1 MTLTLFYTIVGFA
14 LAGYS
19 VIANDSI
26 QTLGTFIASK
36 QKWFKWYTLASAAS
50 FVMILAITWGWYSN
64 DGDISYGRLTRIP
77 FQEIQWYHAVAP
89 GILLVLT
96 RVGIPVSTT
105 FLVLSAFAS
114 TVVLEK
120 MLMKSVVGYGL
131 AATAAYICWIVISK
145 FINEKLDEVEDKW
158 IGFWRNS
165 VWVTSA
171 WLWWVWLSHDVANI
185 AVYLPR
191 QIDVNLLLIVL
202 AYFTAL
208 LFYIFY
214 IHGGTIQKVVLEKTG
229 TRYAR
234 SATIINIIYAA
245 VLYYFKELNEGYG
258 LAAVAAYIC
267 WIVVSKFI
275 NEKFDEVEDK
285 WIGFWRNSVWVTS
298 AWLWWVW
305 LSHDV
310 ANIAVY
316 LPRQIDVN
324 LLLIVLAYFTAL
336 LFYIFYI
343 NGGTI
348 QKVVL
353 DKTGTR
359 YARSATIINVIYAAV
374 LYYFKELNDL
384 PMSTTWVF
392 VGLLCGRELA
402 ISTMNKD
409 YKFKY
414 VFPLIGKDFL
424 KMTIGLTVSVA
435 IVLAIHYIII
445 PNNWF

>member
-1 MTLTLFYTIVGFA
+1 MDLTLIYTIVGFG
-14 LAGYS
+14 LAGWS
-19 VIANDSI
+19 VIGNDSI

-36 QKWFKWYTLASAAS
+36 QKWFKWYTLAVSAS
-50 FVMILAITWGWYSN
+50 FVMILALGWGWYTY

-77 FQEIQWYHAVAP
+77 YQEIQWYHAVAP
-89 GILLVLT
+89 GILLLLT
-96 RVGIPVSTT
+96 RIGIPVSTT

-131 AATAAYICWIVISK
+131 AAVVAYIAWIVISK
-145 FINEKLDEVEDKW
+145 LINEKLDEVDEKW

-165 VWVTSA
+165 VWVTSG

-191 QIDVNLLLIVL
+191 QLSPTLLITVMT
-202 AYFTAL
+202 YFTIL

-214 IHGGTIQKVVLEKTG
+214 IHGG
-229 TRYAR
+229 
-234 SATIINIIYAA
+234 
-245 VLYYFKELNEGYG
+245 
-258 LAAVAAYIC
+258 
-267 WIVVSKFI
+267 
-275 NEKFDEVEDK
+275 
-285 WIGFWRNSVWVTS
+285 
-298 AWLWWVW
+298 
-305 LSHDV
+305 
-310 ANIAVY
+310 
-316 LPRQIDVN
+316 P
-324 LLLIVLAYFTAL
+324 
-336 LFYIFYI
+336 
-343 NGGTI
+343 I

-359 YARSATIINVIYAAV
+359 YARSATIINVIYAVV
-374 LYYFKELNDL
+374 LFYFKELNDL

-414 VFPLIGKDFL
+414 VFPLIGKDFI
-424 KMTIGLTVSVA
+424 KMIFGLSVSVG

>member
-1 MTLTLFYTIVGFA
+1 MEMTLIYTVIGFA

-36 QKWFKWYTLASAAS
+36 KKWFKWYILAGSAS
-50 FVMILAITWGWYSN
+50 SVMILALAWGWYAY

-77 FQEIQWYHAVAP
+77 YQEIQWYHAVAP
-89 GILLVLT
+89 AILLLLT
-96 RVGIPVSTT
+96 RIGIPVSTT

-120 MLMKSVVGYGL
+120 MLLKSVVGYGL
-131 AATAAYICWIVISK
+131 AAMVAYIAWIVVSK
-145 FINEKLDEVEDKW
+145 FINEKLDEVDEKY

-165 VWVTSA
+165 VWVTSG

-191 QIDVNLLLIVL
+191 QLDITILLTVM
-202 AYFTAL
+202 AYFTVL

-214 IHGGTIQKVVLEKTG
+214 IQGGRIQTVVLEKTG

-234 SATIINIIYAA
+234 SATIIN
-245 VLYYFKELNEGYG
+245 
-258 LAAVAAYIC
+258 
-267 WIVVSKFI
+267 
-275 NEKFDEVEDK
+275 
-285 WIGFWRNSVWVTS
+285 
-298 AWLWWVW
+298 
-305 LSHDV
+305 
-310 ANIAVY
+310 
-316 LPRQIDVN
+316 
-324 LLLIVLAYFTAL
+324 
-336 LFYIFYI
+336 
-343 NGGTI
+343 
-348 QKVVL
+348 
-353 DKTGTR
+353 
-359 YARSATIINVIYAAV
+359 VIYAGV
-374 LYYFKELNDL
+374 LFYFKELNDL

-424 KMTIGLTVSVA
+424 KMIFGLSVSVG

>member
-1 MTLTLFYTIVGFA
+1 MDMTLIYTVIGFA

-36 QKWFKWYTLASAAS
+36 KKWFKWYVLAGSAS
-50 FVMILAITWGWYSN
+50 SVMIIALAWGWYSY

-77 FQEIQWYHAVAP
+77 YQEIQWYHAVAP
-89 GILLVLT
+89 AILLLLT

-120 MLMKSVVGYGL
+120 MLLKSVVGYGL
-131 AATAAYICWIVISK
+131 AATVAYIAWIAVSK
-145 FINEKLDEVEDKW
+145 FINEKLDEVDEKY

-165 VWVTSA
+165 VWVTSG

-191 QIDVNLLLIVL
+191 ELDISLLLIVM

-214 IHGGTIQKVVLEKTG
+214 IQGGRIQTVVLE
-229 TRYAR
+229 
-234 SATIINIIYAA
+234 
-245 VLYYFKELNEGYG
+245 
-258 LAAVAAYIC
+258 
-267 WIVVSKFI
+267 
-275 NEKFDEVEDK
+275 
-285 WIGFWRNSVWVTS
+285 
-298 AWLWWVW
+298 
-305 LSHDV
+305 
-310 ANIAVY
+310 
-316 LPRQIDVN
+316 
-324 LLLIVLAYFTAL
+324 
-336 LFYIFYI
+336 
-343 NGGTI
+343 
-348 QKVVL
+348 
-353 DKTGTR
+353 KTGTR

-424 KMTIGLTVSVA
+424 KMIFGLSVSVG

-445 PNNWF
+445 PNSWF

>member
-1 MTLTLFYTIVGFA
+1 MDLTLIYTIVGFA

-36 QKWFKWYTLASAAS
+36 KKWFAWYILAGSAS
-50 FVMILAITWGWYSN
+50 FVMIIALAWGWYSY

-77 FQEIQWYHAVAP
+77 YQEIQWYHAVAP
-89 GILLVLT
+89 AILLLLT
-96 RVGIPVSTT
+96 RIGIPVSTT

-120 MLMKSVVGYGL
+120 MLLKSVVGYGL
-131 AATAAYICWIVISK
+131 AAMVAYIAWIVVSK
-145 FINEKLDEVEDKW
+145 FINEKLDEVDEKY

-165 VWVTSA
+165 VWVTSG

-191 QIDVNLLLIVL
+191 QLDITILLTVM

-214 IHGGTIQKVVLEKTG
+214 IQGGRIQTVVLEKTG

-245 VLYYFKELNEGYG
+245 VLF
-258 LAAVAAYIC
+258 
-267 WIVVSKFI
+267 
-275 NEKFDEVEDK
+275 
-285 WIGFWRNSVWVTS
+285 
-298 AWLWWVW
+298 
-305 LSHDV
+305 
-310 ANIAVY
+310 
-316 LPRQIDVN
+316 
-324 LLLIVLAYFTAL
+324 
-336 LFYIFYI
+336 
-343 NGGTI
+343 
-348 QKVVL
+348 
-353 DKTGTR
+353 
-359 YARSATIINVIYAAV
+359 
-374 LYYFKELNDL
+374 YFKELNDL

-424 KMTIGLTVSVA
+424 KMIFGLSVSVG

-445 PNNWF
+445 PNSWF

>member
-1 MTLTLFYTIVGFA
+1 MEMTLIYTVIGFA

-36 QKWFKWYTLASAAS
+36 KKWFKWYVLAGSASA
-50 FVMILAITWGWYSN
+50 VMILALGWGWYAY

-77 FQEIQWYHAVAP
+77 YQEIQWYHAVAP
-89 GILLVLT
+89 AILLLLT

-120 MLMKSVVGYGL
+120 MLLKSVVGYGL
-131 AATAAYICWIVISK
+131 AAMVAYIAWIVVSK
-145 FINEKLDEVEDKW
+145 FINEKLDEVDEKY

-165 VWVTSA
+165 VWVTSG

-191 QIDVNLLLIVL
+191 QLDITILLTVM
-202 AYFTAL
+202 AYFTVL

-214 IHGGTIQKVVLEKTG
+214 IQGGRIQTVVLEKTG

-234 SATIINIIYAA
+234 SATIIN
-245 VLYYFKELNEGYG
+245 
-258 LAAVAAYIC
+258 
-267 WIVVSKFI
+267 
-275 NEKFDEVEDK
+275 
-285 WIGFWRNSVWVTS
+285 
-298 AWLWWVW
+298 
-305 LSHDV
+305 
-310 ANIAVY
+310 
-316 LPRQIDVN
+316 
-324 LLLIVLAYFTAL
+324 
-336 LFYIFYI
+336 
-343 NGGTI
+343 
-348 QKVVL
+348 
-353 DKTGTR
+353 
-359 YARSATIINVIYAAV
+359 VIYAGV

-424 KMTIGLTVSVA
+424 KMIFGLSVSVG

>member
-1 MTLTLFYTIVGFA
+1 MDMTLIYTVIGFA

-36 QKWFKWYTLASAAS
+36 KKWFKWYVLAGSAS
-50 FVMILAITWGWYSN
+50 SVMIIALAWGWYSY

-77 FQEIQWYHAVAP
+77 YQEIQWYHAVAP
-89 GILLVLT
+89 AILLLLT
-96 RVGIPVSTT
+96 RIGIPVSTT

-120 MLMKSVVGYGL
+120 MLLKSVVGYGL
-131 AATAAYICWIVISK
+131 AAMVAYIAWIAVSK
-145 FINEKLDEVEDKW
+145 FINEKLDEVDQKY
-158 IGFWRNS
+158 IAFWRNS
-165 VWVTSA
+165 VWVTSG

-191 QIDVNLLLIVL
+191 ELDISLLLIVM

-214 IHGGTIQKVVLEKTG
+214 IQGGRIQTVVLE
-229 TRYAR
+229 
-234 SATIINIIYAA
+234 
-245 VLYYFKELNEGYG
+245 
-258 LAAVAAYIC
+258 
-267 WIVVSKFI
+267 
-275 NEKFDEVEDK
+275 
-285 WIGFWRNSVWVTS
+285 
-298 AWLWWVW
+298 
-305 LSHDV
+305 
-310 ANIAVY
+310 
-316 LPRQIDVN
+316 
-324 LLLIVLAYFTAL
+324 
-336 LFYIFYI
+336 
-343 NGGTI
+343 
-348 QKVVL
+348 
-353 DKTGTR
+353 KTGTR

-424 KMTIGLTVSVA
+424 KMIFGLSVSVG

-445 PNNWF
+445 PNSWF